1 MTIIRK
7 TLAEIENEPALSK
20 ERLTEIAAISDDD
33 IDTSDIPEL
42 DDEFWKNAHVRFPG
56 GKERLTVRFDEDVV
70 EWFRGQGRGY
80 QTKMNAVLRSFYEA
94 HRNDS

>member
-7 TLAEIENEPALSK
+7 TLAEIENEPPLS
-20 ERLTEIAAISDDD
+20 EEALTELAVMPDED

-42 DDEFWKNAHVRFPG
+42 DDEFWKKAQVRFPG
-56 GKERLTVRFDEDVV
+56 GKERLTVRFDEDMVQ
-70 EWFRGQGRGY
+70 WFREQGRGY

-94 HRNDS
+94 HRDAK

>member
-7 TLAEIENEPALSK
+7 TLAEIENEPPLSK
-20 ERLTEIAAISDDD
+20 EELARLAAMSDED

-42 DDEFWKNAHVRFPG
+42 DETFWANARVRYPA
-56 GKERLTVRFDEDVV
+56 GKERLTVRFDEDMVQ
-70 EWFRGQGRGY
+70 WFRDQGRGY

-94 HRNDS
+94 HRNDD